1 MILPVQIIG
10 TPILRK
16 KAKPIDKEYKDLQ
29 ELIDNMFATM
39 EQSDGIG
46 LAAPQIGKSIQL
58 FVIDAT
64 PISKDDPTLKDFKKA
79 FINAE
84 IIEYSGEN
92 KPYNEGC
99 LSLPGI
105 REDIYRNDIIKIRY
119 YDPEFNLHEETFDGI
134 KSRIFQHEYDHIQGI
149 LFTDKV
155 SSIKKQLIK
164 NKLKAVANGKF
175 NASYKVRM
183 HNKKVKNVFA

>member
-16 KAKPIDKEYKDLQ
+16 IAKPIDKEYKNLQ

-39 EQSDGIG
+39 YQSDGVG

-58 FVIDAT
+58 FIIDGS
-64 PISKDDPTLKDFKKA
+64 PLSKDDPTMEGYKKV

-84 IIEYSGEN
+84 IIEYSG
-92 KPYNEGC
+92 KKKIYNEGC

-105 REDIYRNDIIKIRY
+105 REDIYRNDIIKIKY
-119 YDPEFNLHEETFDGI
+119 YDTEFNLHEETLDDV
-134 KSRIFQHEYDHIQGI
+134 KSRIFQHEYDHTQGV
-149 LFTDKV
+149 LFTDRV

-164 NKLKAVANGKF
+164 NRLKAVANGKF
-175 NASYKVRM
+175 SASYKVRT
-183 HNKKVKNVFA
+183 HTKKVKNVFA